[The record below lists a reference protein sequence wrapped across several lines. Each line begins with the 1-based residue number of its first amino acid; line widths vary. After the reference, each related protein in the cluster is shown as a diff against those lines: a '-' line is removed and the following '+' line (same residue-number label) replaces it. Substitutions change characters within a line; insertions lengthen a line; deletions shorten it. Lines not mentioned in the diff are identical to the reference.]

1 MYESF
6 FGMEHTPFVRDIP
19 AEKLYESDAFR
30 ETLGRL
36 CYVAD
41 RQMFAVVTADPGCG
55 KSTLIR
61 RFYSELPREE
71 YIILYLSDSK
81 LTPRWFY
88 KGMLDQLGLEARF
101 YRGDS
106 KRQLQQQIEIIHGV
120 QHKKVVCVLDEA
132 HLLEKETLEEFR
144 FLLNYFQSVGTL
156 RAREGE
162 CEGDMRASQLR
173 ACPPPYK
180 TGTSLSFRTSSIENP
195 RLYGR
200 GFSYLS
206 LQIILPLDRS
216 YGESSIVTLSPG
228 RIRIKF
234 IRSLPLICAR
244 TTCLFSSSTLNMAF
258 GSFSRTVPSTSITSA
273 FDIINLLCR
282 LSFCKS
288 QNFRFAVCDQNGIL
302 IMGGK

>member
-101 YRGDS
+101 YVAIPNVSSNSRS
-106 KRQLQQQIEIIHGV
+106 RSSTV
-120 QHKKVVCVLDEA
+120 
-132 HLLEKETLEEFR
+132 
-144 FLLNYFQSVGTL
+144 
-156 RAREGE
+156 
-162 CEGDMRASQLR
+162 
-173 ACPPPYK
+173 
-180 TGTSLSFRTSSIENP
+180 SSIK
-195 RLYGR
+195 RWYAFWMR
-200 GFSYLS
+200 
-206 LQIILPLDRS
+206 
-216 YGESSIVTLSPG
+216 
-228 RIRIKF
+228 RICWRKKHW
-234 IRSLPLICAR
+234 RNSV
-244 TTCLFSSSTLNMAF
+244 
-258 GSFSRTVPSTSITSA
+258 SF
-273 FDIINLLCR
+273 
-282 LSFCKS
+282 
-288 QNFRFAVCDQNGIL
+288 
-302 IMGGK
+302 